1 MNIYSASISLGCAV
15 LLSACVIVNP
25 NPGERK
31 SDAYWSRGDY
41 AKAIEITKP
50 RAELG
55 DPWAQLRMGFYYD
68 SGHGVPRD
76 LRKAVDWYKK
86 VAAQMA
92 EGEWAEGRVIL
103 SGEGEKGEEGHF
115 GGRKDALIAQWRLA
129 NIYYEGNVVGRDLQQ
144 AFALIENVSKA
155 TQGTGIYF
163 CCKKTAL
170 PVLPG
175 DGRRGRRAT
184 ADQKARGRWVTAKMI
199 TDTLSKVKDAM
210 AAEKLAGGPEASGAE
225 SP

>member
-31 SDAYWSRGDY
+31 SDSYWARGDY
-41 AKAIEITKP
+41 AEAIEITKP

-55 DPWAQLRMGFYYD
+55 DPWAQLRMGIYYD
-68 SGHGVPRD
+68 TGQGVPRD
-76 LRKAVDWYKK
+76 LRQAVDWYKK

-92 EGEWAEGRVIL
+92 EGQWAEGKVIL
-103 SGEGEKGEEGHF
+103 NEEEERGEKGHF
-115 GGRKDALIAQWRLA
+115 GQRKDALIAQWRLA
-129 NIYYEGNVVGRDLQQ
+129 NIYYEENGVGRDLQQ
-144 AFALIENVSKA
+144 AFALIESVSKA
-155 TQGTGIYF
+155 TQGDSIYF
-163 CCKKTAL
+163 CCKKTTL

-175 DGRRGRRAT
+175 DGGRDGPSVMERKT
-184 ADQKARGRWVTAKMI
+184 KGRWVTAKMI
-199 TDTLSKVKDAM
+199 ADTLSKVKDAM
-210 AAEKLAGGPEASGAE
+210 AAEKLAGGPEASEAE